1 MSGADARAMGAPL
14 PPLSFER
21 FALRLEPFLLEPI
34 ADRPLRALHA
44 HYEELVRWAGVVSL
58 VGPAFGSEL
67 FPRHYAESLAA
78 LPHLPVGPSRL
89 LDLGSGAGF
98 PGLVIAAARPDLA
111 VTLVEGRERK
121 WAFLKA
127 AARRAELSCHCL
139 RATVGAAHQPE
150 LPGRVAV
157 VTARALR
164 ISRPMLTTLASS
176 LLDDASLLLWTGD
189 EAPDFMPDFR
199 LVEACRLPGSERR
212 WLRRYRRETTGGT
225 R

>member
-1 MSGADARAMGAPL
+1 MGAPL
-14 PPLSFER
+14 RSLPFGR
-21 FALRLEPFLLEPI
+21 FALQLAPLLAEPI
-34 ADRPLRALHA
+34 AERSMRSLHA
-44 HYEELVRWAGVVSL
+44 HHEELVRWAGVVSL

-67 FPRHYAESLAA
+67 FERHYAESLAA
-78 LPHLPVGPSRL
+78 LPLLPAGPGAL

-111 VTLVEGRERK
+111 VTLVEARERK
-121 WAFLKA
+121 WAFLNA

-150 LPGRVAV
+150 LPGRVAI

-164 ISRPMLTTLASS
+164 ISPAMLTTLASS
-176 LLDDASLLLWTGD
+176 LLDDASLLLWTGED
-189 EAPDFMPDFR
+189 APDFMPDFR
-199 LVEACRLPGSERR
+199 LVEAHRLPGSERR
-212 WLRRYRRETTGGT
+212 WLRRYHRETPRGP